1 MKIEK
6 GTCVTLKMA
15 ASSSG
20 GGKPRGSVR
29 EVRQVQLDGSV
40 VLKIIKHCQEEGSGS
55 EWVTGCLVGVV
66 VDHTLEVS
74 NCFPFPKDYTENP
87 REEIEYQKNVLK
99 KLRTVN
105 VDYHEVG
112 WYQSTY
118 LGSHVSREFLEAHVG
133 YQRAIEESVVI
144 IYDPLQTS
152 RGALSLKAYRLTPQI
167 LSMMASS
174 DPFTPESVQQA
185 GIVHSNVLVE
195 LPITLR
201 SSRLTS
207 VLLQEL
213 PKSTTLPPNALLG
226 LSASELLQKNVQ
238 LLMENVESL
247 QLETYRLLG
256 YEKNISKQAQQK
268 QQFLQRRREENERR
282 EKTGEP
288 QLPMT
293 NEAIEQELSLK
304 PVVPPQRLDALLIG
318 EQVDLRCQ
326 QISEISGAA
335 FAKLY
340 LAEGLQP
347 N

>member
-1 MKIEK
+1 
-6 GTCVTLKMA
+6 MA
-15 ASSSG
+15 APSGGSS

-29 EVRQVQLDGSV
+29 EVKQVQLDGSV

-66 VDHTLEVS
+66 VDETLEIS
-74 NCFPFPKDYTENP
+74 NCFPFPKDSTDNP

-133 YQRAIEESVVI
+133 YQRAIQESVVL

-167 LSMMASS
+167 LTMMGAS

-185 GIVHSNVLVE
+185 GVVHSDVLVE
-195 LPITLR
+195 LPVTLR

-213 PKSTTLPPNALLG
+213 PKSTTLPSNALLG
-226 LSASELLQKNVQ
+226 LSSTELLQKNVQ

-288 QLPMT
+288 PLPMT
-293 NEAIEQELSLK
+293 DEAIEQESNLK
-304 PVVPPQRLDALLIG
+304 PVVPPQRLEALLIG

-326 QISEISGAA
+326 QISEIAGAA

>member
-1 MKIEK
+1 
-6 GTCVTLKMA
+6 MA
-15 ASSSG
+15 APPG
-20 GGKPRGSVR
+20 GGKRRGSVG

-66 VDHTLEVS
+66 IDDRLEVS
-74 NCFPFPKDYTENP
+74 NCFPFPKDTENP
-87 REEIEYQKNVLK
+87 REEAEYQRNVLK

-167 LSMMASS
+167 LSMMENS

-195 LPITLR
+195 LPVTLR

-207 VLLQEL
+207 LLLQEL
-213 PKSTTLPPNALLG
+213 SKSTTLPPNALLG
-226 LSASELLQKNVQ
+226 LSSSELLKKNVQ
-238 LLMENVESL
+238 LLMENVEGL

-288 QLPMT
+288 LLPVT
-293 NEAIEQELSLK
+293 DEAIEQELSLK

-326 QISEISGAA
+326 QISSIAGAA

-340 LAEGLQP
+340 VAEGLQP

>member
-1 MKIEK
+1 M
-6 GTCVTLKMA
+6 
-15 ASSSG
+15 
-20 GGKPRGSVR
+20 R
-29 EVRQVQLDGSV
+29 EVKQVQLDGSV

-66 VDHTLEVS
+66 VDETLEIS
-74 NCFPFPKDYTENP
+74 NCFPFPKDSTDNP

-133 YQRAIEESVVI
+133 YQRAIQESVVL

-167 LSMMASS
+167 LTMMGAS

-185 GIVHSNVLVE
+185 GVVHSDVLVE
-195 LPITLR
+195 LPVTLR

-213 PKSTTLPPNALLG
+213 PKSTTLPSNALLG
-226 LSASELLQKNVQ
+226 LSSTELLQKNVQ

-288 QLPMT
+288 PLPMT
-293 NEAIEQELSLK
+293 DEAIEQESSLK
-304 PVVPPQRLDALLIG
+304 PVVPPQRLEALLIG

-326 QISEISGAA
+326 QISEIAGAA

>member
-1 MKIEK
+1 
-6 GTCVTLKMA
+6 MA
-15 ASSSG
+15 APSGGSS

-29 EVRQVQLDGSV
+29 EVKQVQLDGSV

-66 VDHTLEVS
+66 VDETLEIS
-74 NCFPFPKDYTENP
+74 NCFPFPKDSTDNP

-133 YQRAIEESVVI
+133 YQRAIQESVVL

-167 LSMMASS
+167 LTMMGAS

-185 GIVHSNVLVE
+185 GVVHSDVLVE
-195 LPITLR
+195 LPVTLR

-213 PKSTTLPPNALLG
+213 PKSTTLPSNALLG
-226 LSASELLQKNVQ
+226 LSSTELLQKNVQ

-268 QQFLQRRREENERR
+268 QQFLQRRTSFSRNSPNPPPSLRMPSWVSRPPNSSRR
-282 EKTGEP
+282 T
-288 QLPMT
+288 
-293 NEAIEQELSLK
+293 SS
-304 PVVPPQRLDALLIG
+304 
-318 EQVDLRCQ
+318 C
-326 QISEISGAA
+326 
-335 FAKLY
+335 
-340 LAEGLQP
+340 
-347 N
+347 

>member
-1 MKIEK
+1 M
-6 GTCVTLKMA
+6 
-15 ASSSG
+15 
-20 GGKPRGSVR
+20 R
-29 EVRQVQLDGSV
+29 EVKQVQLDGSV

-66 VDHTLEVS
+66 VDETLEIS
-74 NCFPFPKDYTENP
+74 NCFPFPKDSTDNP

-133 YQRAIEESVVI
+133 YQRAIQESVVL

-167 LSMMASS
+167 LTMMGAS

-185 GIVHSNVLVE
+185 RVVHSDVLVE
-195 LPITLR
+195 LPVTLR

-213 PKSTTLPPNALLG
+213 PKSTTLPSNALLG
-226 LSASELLQKNVQ
+226 LSSTELLQKNVQ

-288 QLPMT
+288 PLPMT
-293 NEAIEQELSLK
+293 DEAIEQESSLK
-304 PVVPPQRLDALLIG
+304 PVVPPQRLEALLIG

-326 QISEISGAA
+326 QISEIAGAA

>member
-1 MKIEK
+1 
-6 GTCVTLKMA
+6 MA
-15 ASSSG
+15 APSG

-29 EVRQVQLDGSV
+29 EVKQVQLDGSV

-66 VDHTLEVS
+66 VDETLEIS
-74 NCFPFPKDYTENP
+74 NCFPFPKDSTDNP

-133 YQRAIEESVVI
+133 YQRAIKESVVL

-167 LSMMASS
+167 LTMMGAS
-174 DPFTPESVQQA
+174 DPFTPETVQQA
-185 GIVHSNVLVE
+185 GVVHSDILVE
-195 LPITLR
+195 LPVTLR
-201 SSRLTS
+201 SSRLTT

-213 PKSTTLPPNALLG
+213 PKSTTLPSNALLG
-226 LSASELLQKNVQ
+226 LSSTELLQKNVQ

-282 EKTGEP
+282 EKTGEAP
-288 QLPMT
+288 LPMT
-293 NEAIEQELSLK
+293 DEAIEPELNLK
-304 PVVPPQRLDALLIG
+304 PVVPPQRLEVLLIG

-326 QISEISGAA
+326 QISEIAGGA

>member
-1 MKIEK
+1 
-6 GTCVTLKMA
+6 MA
-15 ASSSG
+15 APSGGSS

-29 EVRQVQLDGSV
+29 EVKQVQLDGSV

-66 VDHTLEVS
+66 VDETLEIS
-74 NCFPFPKDYTENP
+74 NCFPFPKDSTDNP

-133 YQRAIEESVVI
+133 YQRAIQESVVL

-167 LSMMASS
+167 LTMMGAS

-185 GIVHSNVLVE
+185 GVVHSDVLVE
-195 LPITLR
+195 LPVTLR

-213 PKSTTLPPNALLG
+213 PKSTTLPSNALLG
-226 LSASELLQKNVQ
+226 LSSTELLQKNVQ

-288 QLPMT
+288 PLPMT
-293 NEAIEQELSLK
+293 DEAIEQESSLK
-304 PVVPPQRLDALLIG
+304 PVVPPQRLEALLIG

-326 QISEISGAA
+326 QISEIAGAA

>member
-1 MKIEK
+1 
-6 GTCVTLKMA
+6 MA
-15 ASSSG
+15 APSGGSS

-29 EVRQVQLDGSV
+29 EVKQVQLDGSV

-66 VDHTLEVS
+66 VDETLEIS
-74 NCFPFPKDYTENP
+74 NCFPFPKDSTDNP

-133 YQRAIEESVVI
+133 YQRAIQESVVL

-167 LSMMASS
+167 LTMMGAS

-185 GIVHSNVLVE
+185 RVVHSDVLVE
-195 LPITLR
+195 LPVTLR

-213 PKSTTLPPNALLG
+213 PKSTTLPSNALLG
-226 LSASELLQKNVQ
+226 LSSTELLQKNVQ

-288 QLPMT
+288 PLPMT
-293 NEAIEQELSLK
+293 DEAIEQESSLK
-304 PVVPPQRLDALLIG
+304 PVVPPQRLEALLIG

-326 QISEISGAA
+326 QISEIAGAA

>member
-1 MKIEK
+1 
-6 GTCVTLKMA
+6 
-15 ASSSG
+15 
-20 GGKPRGSVR
+20 VR
-29 EVRQVQLDGSV
+29 EVKQVQLDGSV

-66 VDHTLEVS
+66 VDETLEIS
-74 NCFPFPKDYTENP
+74 NCFPFPKDSTDNP

-152 RGALSLKAYRLTPQI
+152 RGALSLKAYRLTPLI
-167 LSMMASS
+167 LTMMENS
-174 DPFTPESVQQA
+174 DPFSPESVQQA
-185 GIVHSNVLVE
+185 GIVHNDILVE
-195 LPITLR
+195 LPVTLR
-201 SSRLTS
+201 ASRLTS
-207 VLLQEL
+207 VLLHEL
-213 PKSTTLPPNALLG
+213 PKSTTLPTNALLS
-226 LSASELLQKNVQ
+226 LSASEVLQKNVQ
-238 LLMENVESL
+238 LLMENVEAL
-247 QLETYRLLG
+247 QLETYRFLG

-268 QQFLQRRREENERR
+268 QQFLQRRKEENERR
-282 EKTGEP
+282 QAGGEP
-288 QLPMT
+288 LLPVSD
-293 NEAIEQELSLK
+293 EAVEQELNLK
-304 PVVPPQRLDALLIG
+304 PIVPPPRLEALLIG

-326 QISEISGAA
+326 QISEIAGAA
-335 FAKLY
+335 FGKLY

-347 N
+347 K

>member
-1 MKIEK
+1 
-6 GTCVTLKMA
+6 MA
-15 ASSSG
+15 SAPSGGSS

-29 EVRQVQLDGSV
+29 EVKQVQLDGSV

-66 VDHTLEVS
+66 VDETLEIS
-74 NCFPFPKDYTENP
+74 NCFPFPKDSTDNP

-133 YQRAIEESVVI
+133 YQRAIQESVVL

-167 LSMMASS
+167 LTMMGAS

-185 GIVHSNVLVE
+185 RVVHSDVLVE
-195 LPITLR
+195 LPVTLR

-213 PKSTTLPPNALLG
+213 PKSTTLPSNALLG
-226 LSASELLQKNVQ
+226 LSSTELLQKNVQ

-288 QLPMT
+288 PLPMT
-293 NEAIEQELSLK
+293 DEAIEQESSLK
-304 PVVPPQRLDALLIG
+304 PVVPPQRLEALLIG

-326 QISEISGAA
+326 QISEIAGAA

>member
-1 MKIEK
+1 
-6 GTCVTLKMA
+6 
-15 ASSSG
+15 
-20 GGKPRGSVR
+20 VR
-29 EVRQVQLDGSV
+29 EVKQVQLDGSV

-66 VDHTLEVS
+66 VDETLEIS
-74 NCFPFPKDYTENP
+74 NCFPFPKDSTDNP

-133 YQRAIEESVVI
+133 YQRAIQESVVL

-167 LSMMASS
+167 LTMMGAS

-185 GIVHSNVLVE
+185 GVVHSDVLVE
-195 LPITLR
+195 LPVTLR

-213 PKSTTLPPNALLG
+213 PKSTTLPSNALLG
-226 LSASELLQKNVQ
+226 LSSTELLQKNVQ

-268 QQFLQRRREENERR
+268 QQFLQRRREAEIVASHLRPSPGTPQIHHPPFECPPGSLVHRTPPEERPVADGERR
-282 EKTGEP
+282 VPAAGDIPAARLREEH
-288 QLPMT
+288 L
-293 NEAIEQELSLK
+293 EAGAAEAA
-304 PVVPPQRLDALLIG
+304 VPP
-318 EQVDLRCQ
+318 
-326 QISEISGAA
+326 
-335 FAKLY
+335 
-340 LAEGLQP
+340 AEEGG
-347 N
+347 

>member
-1 MKIEK
+1 
-6 GTCVTLKMA
+6 MA
-15 ASSSG
+15 APSGGSS

-29 EVRQVQLDGSV
+29 EVKQVQLDGSV

-66 VDHTLEVS
+66 VDETLEIS
-74 NCFPFPKDYTENP
+74 NCFPFPKDSTDNP

-133 YQRAIEESVVI
+133 YQRAIKESVVL

-167 LSMMASS
+167 LTMMGAS
-174 DPFTPESVQQA
+174 DPFTPETVQQA
-185 GIVHSNVLVE
+185 GVVHSDILVE
-195 LPITLR
+195 LPVTLR
-201 SSRLTS
+201 SSRLTT

-213 PKSTTLPPNALLG
+213 PKSTTLPSNALLG
-226 LSASELLQKNVQ
+226 LSSTELLQKNVQ

-282 EKTGEP
+282 EKTGEAP
-288 QLPMT
+288 LPMT
-293 NEAIEQELSLK
+293 DEAIEPELNLK
-304 PVVPPQRLDALLIG
+304 PVVPPQRLEVLLIG

-326 QISEISGAA
+326 QISEIAGGA

>member
-1 MKIEK
+1 
-6 GTCVTLKMA
+6 MA
-15 ASSSG
+15 APSGGSS

-29 EVRQVQLDGSV
+29 EVKQVQLDGSV

-66 VDHTLEVS
+66 VDETLEIS
-74 NCFPFPKDYTENP
+74 NCFPFPKDSTDNP
-87 REEIEYQKNVLK
+87 REEIEYQNVLK

-133 YQRAIEESVVI
+133 YQRAIQESVVL

-167 LSMMASS
+167 LTMMGAS

-185 GIVHSNVLVE
+185 GVVHSDVLVE
-195 LPITLR
+195 LPVTLR

-213 PKSTTLPPNALLG
+213 PKSTTLPSNALLG
-226 LSASELLQKNVQ
+226 LSSTELLQKNVQ

-288 QLPMT
+288 PLPMT
-293 NEAIEQELSLK
+293 DEAIEQESNLK
-304 PVVPPQRLDALLIG
+304 PVVPPQRLEALLIG

-326 QISEISGAA
+326 QISEIAGAA